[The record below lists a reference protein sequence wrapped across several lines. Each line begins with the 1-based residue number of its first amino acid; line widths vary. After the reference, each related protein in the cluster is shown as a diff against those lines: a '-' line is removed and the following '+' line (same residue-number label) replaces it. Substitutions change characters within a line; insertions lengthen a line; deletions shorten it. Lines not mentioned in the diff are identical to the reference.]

1 MLNQDKID
9 YISFVKDNKERVPIY
24 FHPEWLDAVCGNLWT
39 ALVYKNKAN
48 KAQSTA
54 IQTQRTVKG
63 TAKAV
68 SNDIKV

>member
-48 KAQSTA
+48 NYGHYNSRRSQMY
-54 IQTQRTVKG
+54 
-63 TAKAV
+63 
-68 SNDIKV
+68 